1 MNKIFSL
8 ILLIFTFTIN
18 PFFAQEYSENTS
30 EEILNYTTS
39 AKKINLENTKG
50 TPYENEEFVL
60 GSILSENNT
69 LISNVYLR
77 YNAYQDEFQIKQNP
91 NASDDNVQ
99 AIKKSTDF
107 YVKMGDEIFT
117 YKLPQDGF
125 GGYYNILEEGDKV
138 DLLKKISKKFVE
150 GQNSVTMMTGNHPN
164 RLIDESSFVVVKNDG
179 KIEEVTGSKN
189 KIIEAIAGDDKN
201 ELKKLVKAEKLN
213 VKKEEDLIKAV
224 NYYNEAL

>member
-1 MNKIFSL
+1 MNKLFSL

-18 PFFAQEYSENTS
+18 PLFAQEYSENTS
-30 EEILNYTTS
+30 EEILNYTTI
-39 AKKINLENTKG
+39 AKKVNLENTKG
-50 TPYENEEFVL
+50 SPYENEEFVL

-117 YKLPQDGF
+117 YKLPQDGY
-125 GGYYNILEEGDKV
+125 GGYYNIVAEGNKI
-138 DLLKKISKKFVE
+138 DLLKKISKKFIE
-150 GQNSVTMMTGNHPN
+150 GQNSVTKMTGNHPN
-164 RLIDESSFVVVKNDG
+164 RLIDESSFVVIKNDG
-179 KIEEVTGSKN
+179 KIEELTGSKN

-201 ELKKLVKAEKLN
+201 ELKKHTKAEKLN